1 MTPADLTYQVDVA
14 HWGWSI
20 AWFLWF
26 VGIAG
31 MGSVAYYFVRR
42 APLAFVI
49 FGSLAVGLLLVV
61 SHLGRWWNLPR
72 VMWLMI
78 INLDFN
84 FNSWML
90 IGILM
95 LSVHLF
101 MTLFIVIAHLPWLT
115 ARLGWLAWT
124 KGLSASNVYLALYAA
139 LGAGATVYSGFL
151 ITQAAGVPLWN
162 TSLIPVLWV
171 ISGSVAAIAVLEL
184 LYVFGLVDAR
194 VSTFGV
200 RLGLGLDVVKL
211 LAVLGFLHVAL
222 SFGSAGARFSAEL
235 MTTGQYALMT
245 WGGVIGI
252 GILIP
257 IAIGAYTVLVGKSK
271 PLLLVSSV
279 AALAGVF
286 FLRAVVLLA
295 GVWEPL
301 VL

>member
-42 APLAFVI
+42 GPLMFVI
-49 FGSLAVGLLLVV
+49 FVSLVVGLLLVV

-72 VMWLMI
+72 VLWNMVWAW
-78 INLDFN
+78 DFN

-90 IGILM
+90 IGIMM
-95 LSVHLF
+95 LSVHLLL
-101 MTLFIVIAHLPWLT
+101 TLILVVANLPFLGQ
-115 ARLGWLAWT
+115 RVGWLRWT
-124 KGLSASNVYLALYAA
+124 ATLNQSNPFLAIFAA

-151 ITQAAGVPLWN
+151 ITQAAGIPLWN

-200 RLGLGLDVVKL
+200 RLGMGLDVLKL

-222 SFGSAGARFSAEL
+222 SFGSAGARFGAEL
-235 MTTGQYALMT
+235 MVSGEYALMT

-257 IAIGAYTVLVGKSK
+257 LLIGAYTIFVGKNK